1 MDVESK
7 KGIFNGL
14 FWSYGERLSAQVVT
28 LVVSI
33 ILARL
38 IAPEEYG
45 AIALVMVFITLANVL
60 VTDGFGNAL
69 IQKKNADEIDFSTIF
84 WFSEI
89 FAVIIYII
97 LFVIAPV
104 VAEYY
109 EMPILSPVMRVL
121 GVRVLIA
128 SINSIQRAKVSREME
143 FKKVFFSTLFGALV
157 SGVIGIVLAY
167 NGGGIWALV
176 FQNLFNSLTDTIVL
190 FFISDWKPR
199 LIFRVERLKPLAL
212 FGGRILCV
220 SMMNSLYSNIRN
232 LIIGKKYSP
241 EDLAFSNKGQ
251 TFPSLI
257 SVNINSSITSV
268 IFPALSRIQNNK
280 VQILAL
286 SRKVIQIGTFLMSP
300 LLLGLAA
307 VGEQF
312 ISLLLTDVWL
322 PSVPYMQIMCVV
334 YLLQP
339 IQQASIQAMKALGES
354 RLYLKLEIVKKIL
367 GLTILIVTVV
377 FWGSVWNIIFSALIA
392 EIVSTIINFP
402 ANKWLLGYT
411 FKDQIL
417 DIGVPLIGACI
428 MWLVIMVTSPYLSK
442 FIYSNL
448 LLLIVKVGMGVVIYL
463 GYSSIIKLEG
473 LEYLKKIVTQIMS
486 KRR

>member
-1 MDVESK
+1 MYY
-7 KGIFNGL
+7 FL
-14 FWSYGERLSAQVVT
+14 F
-28 LVVSI
+28 
-33 ILARL
+33 L
-38 IAPEEYG
+38 IYTC
-45 AIALVMVFITLANVL
+45 LQFL
-60 VTDGFGNAL
+60 
-69 IQKKNADEIDFSTIF
+69 
-84 WFSEI
+84 
-89 FAVIIYII
+89 
-97 LFVIAPV
+97 
-104 VAEYY
+104 
-109 EMPILSPVMRVL
+109 
-121 GVRVLIA
+121 
-128 SINSIQRAKVSREME
+128 
-143 FKKVFFSTLFGALV
+143 
-157 SGVIGIVLAY
+157 
-167 NGGGIWALV
+167 
-176 FQNLFNSLTDTIVL
+176 
-190 FFISDWKPR
+190 
-199 LIFRVERLKPLAL
+199 
-212 FGGRILCV
+212 
-220 SMMNSLYSNIRN
+220 NSLYSNIRN